1 MISPAGV
8 AVACASRA
16 GEVGRYICTVFLP
29 STRPAPRNP
38 PRAPPA
44 RPCSPRSAGQGK
56 RWRSSQRPGGTDG
69 ETPWLAPTHHDS
81 PTRRLVFAL
90 PQAPGQ
96 AVGERIRPAVTRAG
110 AAGAAT
116 PRERVLEPRH
126 APPRG
131 CAGCWYPGAA
141 SRVRIDSR
149 RYANTALRY
158 IIRRR
163 RTVSPQ
169 LQTEAVLRRRVR
181 TPAGRGA
188 EPCGVA
194 RHNTEDRRKGRAR
207 CGCKEAMLKSC
218 RRGAHHSGFCWNSTA
233 RPQRQRVL
241 ITASAANQRQS
252 RM

>member
-1 MISPAGV
+1 MNLGQAPQPAHIRDKSTTARRKKTLPKAPGRA
-8 AVACASRA
+8 AVAKA
-16 GEVGRYICTVFLP
+16 
-29 STRPAPRNP
+29 
-38 PRAPPA
+38 
-44 RPCSPRSAGQGK
+44 
-56 RWRSSQRPGGTDG
+56 
-69 ETPWLAPTHHDS
+69 
-81 PTRRLVFAL
+81 
-90 PQAPGQ
+90 
-96 AVGERIRPAVTRAG
+96 RPAVTPAWVSRTSKAKS
-110 AAGAAT
+110 
-116 PRERVLEPRH
+116 RPRH

-131 CAGCWYPGAA
+131 CAGCWDPGAV
-141 SRVRIDSR
+141 SRMRIDPR

-158 IIRRR
+158 TIRRR

-194 RHNTEDRRKGRAR
+194 RQNTEDRRKGRAR

-218 RRGAHHSGFCWNSTA
+218 RRGAHHSGFCCNSTA

-252 RM
+252 RI

>member
-1 MISPAGV
+1 MHTRV
-8 AVACASRA
+8 AR
-16 GEVGRYICTVFLP
+16 RL
-29 STRPAPRNP
+29 
-38 PRAPPA
+38 
-44 RPCSPRSAGQGK
+44 SAGDVSGSIELPRILESK
-56 RWRSSQRPGGTDG
+56 SG
-69 ETPWLAPTHHDS
+69 EKS
-81 PTRRLVFAL
+81 RNSRLVIDNELQFLYVVAL
-90 PQAPGQ
+90 P
-96 AVGERIRPAVTRAG
+96 
-110 AAGAAT
+110 
-116 PRERVLEPRH
+116 
-126 APPRG
+126 
-131 CAGCWYPGAA
+131 
-141 SRVRIDSR
+141 RVRIDSR

-194 RHNTEDRRKGRAR
+194 RQNTEDRRKGRAR

-218 RRGAHHSGFCWNSTA
+218 RRGAHHSGFCCNSTA

-241 ITASAANQRQS
+241 ITASAANQRRS